1 MTFFPRVP
9 AGTLQWGKAIF
20 LPYPKSFN
28 TVTKCRAL
36 AKPEEENR
44 GQTVS
49 CFVVRLGRK
58 ESKKGYGSERN
69 LLNSQGLES
78 LGLQQR
84 PTHKGGINELD
95 EYKRSF
101 V

>member
-1 MTFFPRVP
+1 MTFFPRVT

-20 LPYPKSFN
+20 LPYSKSFN

-49 CFVVRLGRK
+49 CFLVRLGRK
-58 ESKKGYGSERN
+58 ESKKGYGSEKKKSAEFPGPRVTGSPAET
-69 LLNSQGLES
+69 NSQRWN
-78 LGLQQR
+78 Q
-84 PTHKGGINELD
+84 
-95 EYKRSF
+95 
-101 V
+101 